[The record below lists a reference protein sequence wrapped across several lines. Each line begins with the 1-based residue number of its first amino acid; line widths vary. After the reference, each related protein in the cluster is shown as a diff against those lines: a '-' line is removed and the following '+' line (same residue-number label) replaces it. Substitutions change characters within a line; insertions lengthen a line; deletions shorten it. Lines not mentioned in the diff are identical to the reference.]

1 MTSALRKLALT
12 MTLAGTA
19 LLLVEGCA
27 RRESAA
33 GALAKR
39 APRMAAMPSAA
50 SPSEP
55 VVPLA
60 ALDPRTVGWELG
72 KRYSYRLRVTTEIAI
87 ANGPKNFDFDLTG
100 NAAVVPVEMT
110 PDLVTL
116 YVSLG
121 DATIVSRVSGNH
133 AELDKVAAQIRA
145 AGVFFTLSG
154 GRVSEMRF
162 PPGQSAMASTSYRQ
176 IAAAL
181 QFARASGDL
190 KHYAAEEYDNTG
202 RYIAQ
207 YDAGADGTTW
217 SKKKQRYVALL
228 GSTGKPGHQSVPIVP
243 KVESEGEIRLSPQGR
258 PERVKL
264 RDEVVLAGAQV
275 PMNSTVVI
283 ELTAGAAPP
292 ALAREPD
299 WNALIAAFQRV
310 PADQP
315 IGVAASVEELDAA
328 RIGAFDFE
336 TLLSRLE
343 ALAKEKQLASSATDP
358 VAPKT
363 DAPLTD
369 EERTKSE
376 AELREDSKLFSA
388 LSALFRQEPRAV
400 AKAVGAIRA
409 KSSASETLLDAL
421 SSASSDQAQA
431 ALVKLMGDKAIDAKL
446 RSRAIDALVRTPK
459 PNEASALALR
469 AKLADD
475 PFNEQALYGL
485 GTYSRLLRDAGKT
498 SQAKVLGE
506 LVAARLARATV
517 SMDIVTVLRSIANSG
532 YAGALS
538 RVTPYLGDERERV
551 RVAAVRALQS
561 MRDPKIDGILA
572 SRMKT
577 DASRDVRI
585 AAMAAAKIREPSD
598 ELTGAVASAG
608 IEASDAQVRFRAV
621 ELMIRWLPQ
630 RPDLRVALERVA
642 RKDAEPKVRNR
653 AQAAL

>member
-1 MTSALRKLALT
+1 MTTTHHPL
-12 MTLAGTA
+12 TLAVTLA
-19 LLLVEGCA
+19 SVSLLLTEGCA
-27 RRESAA
+27 RPEDAPGSLSK
-33 GALAKR
+33 GTVR
-39 APRMAAMPSAA
+39 APAAA
-50 SPSEP
+50 SAVSPSKP

-60 ALDPRTVGWELG
+60 ALDARTLGWELG
-72 KRYSYRLRVTTEIAI
+72 RRYSYRLKLTTEIAV
-87 ANGPKNFDFDLTG
+87 ADGPKNFDFDLTG
-100 NAAVVPVEMT
+100 NAAVVPVAVT
-110 PDLVTL
+110 PDVATL

-154 GRVSEMRF
+154 GRGSEMRF

-176 IAAAL
+176 IASAL
-181 QFARASGDL
+181 QFARASGNV
-190 KHYAAEEYDNTG
+190 KQYAAEEYDNTG
-202 RYIAQ
+202 RYVAQ

-228 GSTGKPGHQSVPIVP
+228 GPTSKPGNQSVPIVP
-243 KVESEGEIRLSPQGR
+243 EVESEGEIRLSPEGR
-258 PERVKL
+258 PERVRL

-292 ALAREPD
+292 ALAQEPN
-299 WNALIAAFQRV
+299 WNALMAAFQRV
-310 PADQP
+310 SADQP
-315 IGVAASVEELDAA
+315 IGVAAPVEDLDAA

-343 ALAKEKQLASSATDP
+343 ALAKEKQLASNTADP
-358 VAPKT
+358 VAPKA
-363 DAPLTD
+363 DAPPSD
-369 EERTKSE
+369 EERAKSE

-388 LSALFRQEPRAV
+388 LSALFRQEPRTV
-400 AKAVGAIRA
+400 EKAVHAIRA
-409 KSSASETLLDAL
+409 KSPASETLLDAL
-421 SSASSDQAQA
+421 SSASSDQAQG
-431 ALVKLMGDKAIDAKL
+431 ALVKVMGDKAIDTKL
-446 RSRAIDALVRTPK
+446 RTRAIDALVRTPK

-485 GTYSRLLRDAGKT
+485 GTYSRLLRDAGKAK
-498 SQAKVLGE
+498 QAKTLGE
-506 LVAARLARATV
+506 LLASRLARATV

-585 AAMAAAKIREPSD
+585 AAMAAAKVREPSD

-608 IEASDAQVRFRAV
+608 TEASDAQVRFRAV

-642 RKDAEPKVRNR
+642 QKDAEPKVRNR